1 MELRL
6 ASGLTYDSIV
16 DGPGLRMVI
25 WAQGCIHN
33 CYKCH
38 NPQTHKLDGG
48 IIVNTDYIINEMKKL
63 KLHKGITLSGG
74 EPFLQAKGLS
84 IIAQEAQTN
93 NLDVWCYTGYT
104 YEAMLK
110 NPKMKMLLSEV
121 DVLVDGKFILEER
134 SLNIYYRGSR
144 NQRVIDVPKSLEQE
158 RVVLIDRYMKD
169 KSYEEP
175 YKKPDYMFI

>member
-1 MELRL
+1 MLFR
-6 ASGLTYDSIV
+6 S
-16 DGPGLRMVI
+16 LRMVI

-93 NLDVWCYTGYT
+93 NLDVWCYTGFLFEELMSESNPNY
-104 YEAMLK
+104 MDNMKLLK
-110 NPKMKMLLSEV
+110 YI
-121 DVLVDGKFILEER
+121 DVLVDGKFEEDKKNI
-134 SLNIYYRGSR
+134 SLTLRGST
-144 NQRVIDVPKSLEQE
+144 NQRIINVKETLKENK
-158 RVVLIDRYMKD
+158 LILFLTY
-169 KSYEEP
+169 
-175 YKKPDYMFI
+175 

>member
-93 NLDVWCYTGYT
+93 NLDVWCYTGFKF
-104 YEAMLK
+104 EELIDRK
-110 NPKMKMLLSEV
+110 NPLYFENVELLKYI
-121 DVLVDGKFILEER
+121 DVLVDGRFELDKRDI
-134 SLNIYYRGSR
+134 SLLFRGSS
-144 NQRVIDVPKSLEQE
+144 NQRIIDVKKSLKYKTAVLKFEYMQE
-158 RVVLIDRYMKD
+158 KQLYTAK
-169 KSYEEP
+169 
-175 YKKPDYMFI
+175 

>member
-93 NLDVWCYTGYT
+93 NLDVWCYTGFLFEELMSESNPNYMDNMKLLK
-104 YEAMLK
+104 YIDVIVDGPFIEEQRNLMLK
-110 NPKMKMLLSEV
+110 FKGSE
-121 DVLVDGKFILEER
+121 
-134 SLNIYYRGSR
+134 
-144 NQRVIDVPKSLEQE
+144 NQRTIDVQKSLEAGYVIE
-158 RVVLIDRYMKD
+158 REG
-169 KSYEEP
+169 YES
-175 YKKPDYMFI
+175 

>member
-33 CYKCH
+33 CYECH

-93 NLDVWCYTGYT
+93 NLDVWCYTGFLFEELMSESNPNYMENMKLLK
-104 YEAMLK
+104 YIDVIVDGPFIEEQRNLMLK
-110 NPKMKMLLSEV
+110 FKGSE
-121 DVLVDGKFILEER
+121 
-134 SLNIYYRGSR
+134 
-144 NQRVIDVPKSLEQE
+144 NQRTIDVQKSLEAGYVIE
-158 RVVLIDRYMKD
+158 REG
-169 KSYEEP
+169 YES
-175 YKKPDYMFI
+175 